1 MASTEL
7 SELASVTI
15 ECRAIGDGRH
25 TRVLDWRADPIAD
38 QTSRPVRATAAAR
51 AITDTIAWITTWR
64 HFLSLIL
71 IRPRGHGARTART
84 HTAPPQ

>member
-15 ECRAIGDGRH
+15 EYPAIREDGH
-25 TRVLDWRADPIAD
+25 ARVLDWRADPIAD
-38 QTSRPVRATAAAR
+38 QTSKPFRATAAAR

-64 HFLSLIL
+64 QALNLMTPP
-71 IRPRGHGARTART
+71 PRRHSAPDDT
-84 HTAPPQ
+84 HP